1 MLLNFINNTKKN
13 HLFAISLISLF
24 PAIVFFGSG
33 IINIEIILLDLAFLY
48 ELFKNKRFGYLNN
61 KFFYLLIFLWLILLI
76 NLFFSIDFNNSFSR
90 SFGFCRFI
98 FFTFALKFYIFD
110 EHEDY
115 KKYIF
120 SIWTAIFLI
129 IILDLIFEF
138 IFGKNILG
146 FESYM
151 PGRLSGFFNQE
162 LKIGYVYSFLSL
174 IILSYVYLN
183 FKYYIININFI
194 YIFFLIILFISFII
208 GERANFV
215 KTFLM
220 LLFFLF
226 LFEEKFFK
234 IKLTLVSIFC
244 AVFFTII
251 IFGENNYYKHR
262 FWGTFL
268 KPIINNPIEYL
279 QNSSYGNHYY
289 AAYNVFKNYKFFGV
303 GLKNYR
309 IEVGAVKIPTPS
321 GNYGINTSTHPHEK
335 HLELLSET
343 GFIGYFFFISF
354 FIYSIINGIRLFL
367 YNRNLYQLSG
377 LLFITTNLIPLIPS
391 GSLFTTYTGTFFWS
405 SFAFIIYSSKKN

>member
-24 PAIVFFGSG
+24 PAFAFFGSG
-33 IINIEIILLDLAFLY
+33 IINIQIILLDLAFLY
-48 ELFKNKRFGYLNN
+48 ELFKNKRFCYLNN
-61 KFFYLLIFLWLILLI
+61 KFFYMLLFLWLILLI

-90 SFGFCRFI
+90 SFAFCRFI
-98 FFTFALKFYIFD
+98 FFAFAIKFYIFD

-146 FESYM
+146 FESYI

-162 LKIGYVYSFLSL
+162 LKIGYIYSFLSL
-174 IILSYVYLN
+174 IILTYVYLN

-194 YIFFLIILFISFII
+194 YIFFFIILFISFII
-208 GERANFV
+208 GERSNFF

-234 IKLTLVSIFC
+234 IKLTLISIFC

-251 IFGENNYYKHR
+251 TFGENNHYKHR

-268 KPIINNPIEYL
+268 KPIINNPTEYL
-279 QNSSYGNHYY
+279 QNSSYGNHYH
-289 AAYNVFKNYKFFGV
+289 AAYKVFKNYKFFGV

-309 IEVGAVKIPTPS
+309 VEVAS
-321 GNYGINTSTHPHEK
+321 GNYGKNTSTHPHEK

-354 FIYSIINGIRLFL
+354 FIYSIISGIRLFI
-367 YNRNLYQLSG
+367 YNKNLYQLSG

-391 GSLFTTYTGTFFWS
+391 GSLFTTYTGALFWF
-405 SFAFIIYSSKKN
+405 SFAFMIYSSKKN